1 MLLENVTYYFVLGYV
16 IVVVAEKVFY
26 CTEYSHLIR

>member
-16 IVVVAEKVFY
+16 IIVAEKVFY